1 MGQTGKIEKGVKKKK
16 ISHKINKVSEA
27 PFQIDACCGSY
38 MVDAKSIMGMMAIGA
53 GKKVELKIY
62 SDEGI
67 GNLEQLIRTY
77 AA

>member
-1 MGQTGKIEKGVKKKK
+1 MDL
-16 ISHKINKVSEA
+16 A

>member
-1 MGQTGKIEKGVKKKK
+1 MNFV
-16 ISHKINKVSEA
+16 NKVSEA
-27 PFQIDACCGSY
+27 PFQIDACYGSY

-62 SDEGI
+62 SDEGV

>member
-1 MGQTGKIEKGVKKKK
+1 MCVQVCFKEIDEIVKFV
-16 ISHKINKVSEA
+16 NKVSEA

-38 MVDAKSIMGMMAIGA
+38 MLDAKSIMGMMAIGA